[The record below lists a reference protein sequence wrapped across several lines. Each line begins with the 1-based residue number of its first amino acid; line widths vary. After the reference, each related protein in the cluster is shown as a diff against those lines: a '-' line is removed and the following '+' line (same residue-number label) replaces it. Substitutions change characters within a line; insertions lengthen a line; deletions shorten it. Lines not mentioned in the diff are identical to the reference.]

1 MAAGQLYNPGAGGA
15 LGVHLE
21 AAQFHVGEGHLRVIA
36 DQAGVGLQV
45 VASEVHQLR
54 QGVVDGRVGVGEE
67 DGVL

>member
-1 MAAGQLYNPGAGGA
+1 MCIRDS
-15 LGVHLE
+15 
-21 AAQFHVGEGHLRVIA
+21 LRVIA